1 MKLPFGLRGSF
12 FAGLFLLNAIVLQC
26 GKKPEPATNTSN
38 ELPPL
43 AGPGDAPE
51 FVRSLSL
58 LYPQAE
64 LYRAAAAE
72 KNSGKPGIILQK
84 TNHAL
89 EDVVRYY
96 ADTLRKHG
104 FTETTH
110 LVQANGALL
119 QYERNDEKNADKREL
134 VSIDIS
140 KLPYAENLLIR
151 IGRSEA
157 DYSRGGAP

>member
-1 MKLPFGLRGSF
+1 MKLPSGLRASL
-12 FAGLFLLNAIVLQC
+12 FAWIFLTLAAAIHC
-26 GKKPEPATNTSN
+26 GKKPEANAQPGN

-43 AGPGDAPE
+43 ASPGDAPE

-64 LYRAAAAE
+64 LYRATVAD

-84 TNHAL
+84 TNHPL

-96 ADTLRKHG
+96 SETLRKHD

-110 LVQANGALL
+110 LLQSNGALL
-119 QYERNDEKNADKREL
+119 QYERKMEKNRDRREL
-134 VSIDIS
+134 LSIDIS
-140 KLPYAENLLIR
+140 KLPYADNLLIR

-157 DYSRGGAP
+157 DYGRGGAP

>member
-1 MKLPFGLRGSF
+1 MKLPSGCGAPLS
-12 FAGLFLLNAIVLQC
+12 LLAFIILSGAASC
-26 GKKPEPATNTSN
+26 GKKAEPVATANS
-38 ELPPL
+38 ELPPP
-43 AGPGDAPE
+43 ATPGEAPE
-51 FVRSLSL
+51 FARSLSL

-64 LYRAAAAE
+64 LYRVSAAD
-72 KNSGKPGIILQK
+72 KNSGKTGVILQK
-84 TNHAL
+84 TNHPL

-96 ADTLRKHG
+96 SETLRKHD
-104 FTETTH
+104 FTESTH

-119 QYERNDEKNADKREL
+119 QYERKAEKNTDKREL

-157 DYSRGGAP
+157 DFSRGRSP